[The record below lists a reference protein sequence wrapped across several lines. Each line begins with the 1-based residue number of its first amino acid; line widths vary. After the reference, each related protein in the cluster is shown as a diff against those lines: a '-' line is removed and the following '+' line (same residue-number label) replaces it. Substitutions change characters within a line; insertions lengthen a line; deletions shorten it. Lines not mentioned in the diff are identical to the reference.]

1 MIRRLAL
8 PIIAVWIAV
17 IAALNI
23 FVPQL
28 DTVGRVRSV
37 SLSPGDAPGV
47 IAIQRIGAMFHEH
60 HTDSVAML
68 LLESAEPL
76 DVRAG
81 KYYKELVAKL
91 KADTRHVQYVQDLWS
106 DPLTA
111 PGAESNDGRSVYAQ
125 VYLNGTQGE
134 ALANESVAAVQ
145 GTLHDM
151 PGPDGV
157 NAFLTGPAVVLAD
170 QQIAGDR
177 SMRLILLVTFA
188 VIVVMLLVIYGSVTT
203 ALVVLVM
210 VVLQLAAARGVVA
223 LLGYHGLVGLSI
235 FSTNVLV
242 TLVIAAGTDYAI
254 FLVGRYQEARSAGQ
268 DRESAFFTMFGGTA
282 HVVLGSGLTIAGAML
297 CLSFTRL
304 PYLQTLG
311 VPLAVGMTVGV
322 LAALTLGP
330 ALIAVTSRFG
340 KVLEPKRQLRVRRW
354 RKLGA
359 AIARWPGPILI
370 TASVLALGGL
380 LVLPGYRAS
389 FDDRNYLPKDVPAN
403 IGYAAAERGFGAA
416 RMNPDV
422 LLVESNHDLRNSAD
436 LLVIDKIAKAIFAV
450 EGISR
455 VQVITRPDGKPIKHT
470 SIPFM
475 IAVQGSFMQL
485 NQHYQQD
492 RMADLLAQAD
502 EMQTSI
508 DTMEQMTSTAAEM
521 AETTH
526 RLVTKTKSMV
536 VDVEELRD
544 AVANFEDFF
553 HPIRSYFYWEPHC
566 FDIPVCWSLRSIF
579 DAIDGVDVMTGDLQE
594 ILPEME
600 RLDELLPQMVA
611 LMPKMTQTV
620 RNMKAMA
627 LTMYATQ
634 KSMLD
639 QMAAASDK
647 TNAMGEAF
655 DASMNDDS
663 FYLPPEVFDN
673 EDFQRAMKNFISPDG
688 KSVRFIISHQN
699 DPMTPEGM
707 ARTQAIKRAATEAIK
722 GTPLEGSK
730 VYLAG
735 TAAVIKDIN
744 DGNNY
749 DLLIAAIA
757 ALSLIFLIMLNIT
770 RSAIAALV
778 IVGSVAASLGASV
791 GLSVLLWQ
799 HLIGIELHW
808 LVLSMSV
815 IVLLAVGADYNLLL
829 VSRLKEELHA
839 GINTAIIRTVGAT
852 GSVATSAGLVFA
864 FTMISMAVSDLTVIA
879 QIGTTIGMGLL
890 FDTFVVRAL
899 MTPSIAVLLG
909 RWFWWPHQV
918 RPRPIP
924 QPWPSPT
931 PSQPTT
937 NLTTS
942 TP

>member
-1 MIRRLAL
+1 
-8 PIIAVWIAV
+8 
-17 IAALNI
+17 
-23 FVPQL
+23 
-28 DTVGRVRSV
+28 
-37 SLSPGDAPGV
+37 
-47 IAIQRIGAMFHEH
+47 
-60 HTDSVAML
+60 
-68 LLESAEPL
+68 
-76 DVRAG
+76 
-81 KYYKELVAKL
+81 
-91 KADTRHVQYVQDLWS
+91 
-106 DPLTA
+106 
-111 PGAESNDGRSVYAQ
+111 
-125 VYLNGTQGE
+125 
-134 ALANESVAAVQ
+134 
-145 GTLHDM
+145 
-151 PGPDGV
+151 
-157 NAFLTGPAVVLAD
+157 
-170 QQIAGDR
+170 
-177 SMRLILLVTFA
+177 
-188 VIVVMLLVIYGSVTT
+188 
-203 ALVVLVM
+203 
-210 VVLQLAAARGVVA
+210 
-223 LLGYHGLVGLSI
+223 
-235 FSTNVLV
+235 
-242 TLVIAAGTDYAI
+242 
-254 FLVGRYQEARSAGQ
+254 
-268 DRESAFFTMFGGTA
+268 
-282 HVVLGSGLTIAGAML
+282 
-297 CLSFTRL
+297 
-304 PYLQTLG
+304 
-311 VPLAVGMTVGV
+311 
-322 LAALTLGP
+322 
-330 ALIAVTSRFG
+330 
-340 KVLEPKRQLRVRRW
+340 
-354 RKLGA
+354 
-359 AIARWPGPILI
+359 
-370 TASVLALGGL
+370 
-380 LVLPGYRAS
+380 
-389 FDDRNYLPKDVPAN
+389 
-403 IGYAAAERGFGAA
+403 
-416 RMNPDV
+416 
-422 LLVESNHDLRNSAD
+422 
-436 LLVIDKIAKAIFAV
+436 AIFAV

-688 KSVRFIISHQN
+688 KSVRFIISHQS

-735 TAAVIKDIN
+735 TAAVTKDIN

-757 ALSLIFLIMLNIT
+757 ALSLIFL
-770 RSAIAALV
+770 
-778 IVGSVAASLGASV
+778 
-791 GLSVLLWQ
+791 
-799 HLIGIELHW
+799 
-808 LVLSMSV
+808 
-815 IVLLAVGADYNLLL
+815 
-829 VSRLKEELHA
+829 
-839 GINTAIIRTVGAT
+839 
-852 GSVATSAGLVFA
+852 
-864 FTMISMAVSDLTVIA
+864 
-879 QIGTTIGMGLL
+879 
-890 FDTFVVRAL
+890 
-899 MTPSIAVLLG
+899 
-909 RWFWWPHQV
+909 
-918 RPRPIP
+918 
-924 QPWPSPT
+924 
-931 PSQPTT
+931 
-937 NLTTS
+937 
-942 TP
+942 